1 MKKLIVEKY
10 RIIKNF
16 VKVDISLVIGEKLVL
31 LDSTNNLRNTS
42 YIKRFSKSRIVEI
55 IKSTP
60 LCIIESPEMRFYSG
74 RNSIV
79 QEIYI
84 SDKDL
89 IEVLDTKLDMIHK
102 DKEEGYITTDNMY
115 GKNCKTIKNIL
126 ITNN

>member
-10 RIIKNF
+10 RTIKNF

-42 YIKRFSKSRIVEI
+42 YIKRFSKSRIVKI

-84 SDKDL
+84 YISQTKILSKYWILNL
-89 IEVLDTKLDMIHK
+89 I
-102 DKEEGYITTDNMY
+102 
-115 GKNCKTIKNIL
+115 
-126 ITNN
+126 

>member
-60 LCIIESPEMRFYSG
+60 LCIIESPEMRFYSVE
-74 RNSIV
+74 IV
-79 QEIYI
+79 LFKKYI
-84 SDKDL
+84 SQTKILSKYWILNL
-89 IEVLDTKLDMIHK
+89 I
-102 DKEEGYITTDNMY
+102 
-115 GKNCKTIKNIL
+115 
-126 ITNN
+126 

>member
-31 LDSTNNLRNTS
+31 LDSSINNLRNTS

-60 LCIIESPEMRFYSG
+60 LCIIESPEMRFYSD

-102 DKEEGYITTDNMY
+102 DKEEGHIITDNMY
-115 GKNCKTIKNIL
+115 GKNCKTIKIY
-126 ITNN
+126 